1 MLEAGIITP
10 SSSAW
15 SSPVVIVPKR
25 DNTIRVCIDYRQ
37 LNKTLVKDSFP
48 LPRIDDIFA
57 TLRKSKFF
65 TSIDLKSGYH
75 NISVAPQDREN
86 TAFCTRTSL
95 YQFNVMPFGISS
107 APAIFQRMINR
118 VLHGIE
124 GKYSMAYLDDIL
136 VFSKTFEDHIEHLKD
151 VFSRLKKADLC
162 LNKKKCHFVKKEVA
176 YLGHPIGPDGIKPN
190 LDKVRVIQTLEPPVN
205 VRGVRSFIGM
215 VSYYRKYKSG
225 FSEIARPLTNLT
237 RKNVKFNLNDDAQQ
251 AFDFLKKKL
260 SEAPILG

>member
-15 SSPVVIVPKR
+15 SSPVVIVSKR

-57 TLRKSKFF
+57 TLGNSKFF

-75 NISVAPQDREN
+75 NISVAPQDREK

-95 YQFNVMPFGISS
+95 YQFNVMPFEISS
-107 APAIFQRMINR
+107 APAIFQRMISR

-162 LNKKKCHFVKKEVA
+162 LNKKKCHFVKMEVE
-176 YLGHPIGPDGIKPN
+176 YLGHLIGPDGIKPN
-190 LDKVRVIQTLEPPVN
+190 PEKVRVIQTLEPPVN

-215 VSYYRKYKSG
+215 VSYDRKYIPG
-225 FSEIARPLTNLT
+225 FSEIARPLTNLAI
-237 RKNVKFNLNDDAQQ
+237 KNVKFNWNDDAQQ
-251 AFDFLKKKL
+251 AFDF
-260 SEAPILG
+260 